1 MGIFEE
7 AKGKAKEVV
16 GDVTGDPDL
25 HREGEAQAAKGAAE
39 QEATEARM
47 EARAQ
52 EMKAEAH
59 EVTQEAAQRKQ

>member
-7 AKGKAKEVV
+7 AKGKAKQVV
-16 GDVTGDPDL
+16 GDVADDPDL
-25 HREGEAQAAKGAAE
+25 HREGEAQAAKGEAE

-52 EMKAEAH
+52 EAKAEAH